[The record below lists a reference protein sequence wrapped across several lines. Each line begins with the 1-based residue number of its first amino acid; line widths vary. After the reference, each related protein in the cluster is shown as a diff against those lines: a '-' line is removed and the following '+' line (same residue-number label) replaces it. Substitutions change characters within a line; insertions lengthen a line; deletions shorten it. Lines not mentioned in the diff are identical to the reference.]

1 MSEKGHGFAVTY
13 YNNLSFKHCIKNKK
27 RFKHRI
33 IMEKKEI
40 LCERIKSVITDL
52 VENDEAPRLNMS
64 VYISM
69 KLQFNYTYLSN
80 VFSALNDETIEQ
92 YCIRCKINK
101 ARLMLAE
108 GVLARDIAN
117 RLHYSSNA
125 HFSTQFKAVTGT
137 SPSQYKRLLQA
148 KKK

>member
-1 MSEKGHGFAVTY
+1 MG
-13 YNNLSFKHCIKNKK
+13 
-27 RFKHRI
+27 
-33 IMEKKEI
+33 KKEI
-40 LCERIKSVITDL
+40 LCERIKSVIADL
-52 VENDEAPRLNMS
+52 VENNEAPRLNMS

-80 VFSALNDETIEQ
+80 IFSAVTDETIEQ
-92 YCIRCKINK
+92 YCIKCKINK

-108 GVLARDIAN
+108 GIMAREIAD

-137 SPSQYKRLLQA
+137 SPSQYKRLHHA
-148 KKK
+148 KKKG